1 MSANLVIF
9 LIPGILYLVFAFKK
23 PPKALDHMLRVPG
36 LFSLFPEE
44 NRDKHGRLL
53 VGGFLILVGIA
64 GFATAVYDAL
74 PHGAGPAAG
83 YLRDA
88 SSVAA
93 PFKAKIGG
101 PVRVVELDVFPDHV
115 AAQIQDPK
123 RRGNVDAYE
132 LRDGVVGDG
141 APVKFVGT
149 APTAKDLD
157 EAVVDLAV
165 VNLAA
170 LPRMVKDATAQLK
183 IDDGKA
189 THVVLK
195 RNRPFNNDASFRVFV
210 SGPRKDGLVEYDAA
224 GKLKKVWN

>member
-1 MSANLVIF
+1 MSANCIF
-9 LIPGILYLVFAFKK
+9 LLFPGILYIVFAFKK
-23 PPKALDHMLRVPG
+23 PPKALDQMLRVPG

-44 NRDKHGRLL
+44 NRDKHGR
-53 VGGFLILVGIA
+53 ILVGSVLIVVAVA
-64 GFATAVYDAL
+64 GFASAVYDAL
-74 PHGAGPAAG
+74 PHGTGPTAG

-123 RRGNVDAYE
+123 KRGNVDAYE
-132 LRDGVVGDG
+132 LRDGAVGDG
-141 APVKFVGT
+141 EPVKFVGSS
-149 APTAKDLD
+149 PTPKDLD
-157 EAVVDLAV
+157 EAVVDLAA

-210 SGPRKDGLVEYDAA
+210 SGARKEGSVEYDAA
-224 GKLKKVWN
+224 SKLKKVWN